1 MKTHRLLCDGSAIL
15 AEPMTELLSRA
26 ATAYESGDSDGALQ
40 LTRQHLRHCKD
51 DVRGWEMVGLIQFSR
66 GRFRV
71 SVSALERASL
81 IAPLR
86 PAARVCLAHGYG
98 RLGRAELSLDL
109 LVALI
114 PDESLPLPLLLQ
126 VASGLDAVDHPHLAM
141 HACREAARRDP
152 AHAQAY
158 YDQGYYAARCGLPA
172 NVTESLAR
180 KAISLAPDRVCF
192 RVGLAGLLVK
202 QDRHHE
208 ALVLVKNFTKAQV
221 DEICCACCLKKVVQL
236 YQQAGDYRRAVL
248 CHQRIIA
255 LELHT
260 GPSECE

>member
-1 MKTHRLLCDGSAIL
+1 MGTRVAGPM
-15 AEPMTELLSRA
+15 AEVLSRA
-26 ATAYESGDSDGALQ
+26 RAAYESGDSDAALQ
-40 LTRQHLRHCKD
+40 LTRRHLRRCKD
-51 DVRGWEMVGLIQFSR
+51 DVRGWELVGLIQFSR

-81 IAPLR
+81 VAPLR

-98 RLGRAELSLDL
+98 RLGRAELSRDL

-114 PDESLPLPLLLQ
+114 PDKSLPLPLLLQ

-180 KAISLAPDRVCF
+180 KAISLDSSRVCF
-192 RVGLAGLLVK
+192 RVGLAGLLIK
-202 QDRHHE
+202 QDRQRD
-208 ALVLVKNFTKAQV
+208 ALVLIKDFTNSQI
-221 DEICCACCLKKVVQL
+221 DEICCACCLRKVVQL
-236 YQQAGDYRRAVL
+236 YQQAGDHRRAVL

-260 GPSECE
+260 GLPDCG

>member
-1 MKTHRLLCDGSAIL
+1 MGGKNGWTM
-15 AEPMTELLSRA
+15 AEVLSRA
-26 ATAYESGDSDGALQ
+26 RAAYESGDSDVALQ
-40 LTRQHLRHCKD
+40 LTRRYLRHFKD
-51 DVRGWEMVGLIQFSR
+51 DVRGWELIGLIQFSR
-66 GRFRV
+66 GRFRI

-81 IAPLR
+81 IAPLK
-86 PAARVCLAHGYG
+86 PAARVCLAHGYA
-98 RLGRAELSLDL
+98 RLGHSELSRDL

-126 VASGLDAVDHPHLAM
+126 VASGLDAVGQPHLAM

-152 AHAQAY
+152 AHTQAY

-180 KAISLAPDRVCF
+180 KAISLDSSRVCF
-192 RVGLAGLLVK
+192 RVGLAGLLIQ
-202 QDRHHE
+202 QDRQHV
-208 ALVLVKNFTKAQV
+208 ALGLIKELTNSQI
-221 DEICCACCLKKVVQL
+221 DEVCCGCCLRKVVQL

-255 LELHT
+255 LEYHH
-260 GPSECE
+260 GPSDCE